1 MAVQKLRRLLAG
13 VQSRLSACKYRPAK
27 QLRER
32 GSKLKTYNH
41 TSQSYT
47 HTHTHTH
54 HPHRRPRGRA
64 LSVPAP
70 TRCLGTNRPRDA
82 RGREPGRAGGAP
94 EGAGTSRDSG
104 AGRPW
109 PCLSPQPAVP
119 TRHHAAEPAPAIA
132 ERANWVPRPSGPAR
146 PDPAAPLRFPPL
158 RPARGVLALL
168 HDPGGHISLRRD
180 SSLPALVPRRQAG
193 ACSRGRTP
201 SETHTAPGRW
211 LAPGRIPGWG
221 ASRRVGEAKPPRPS
235 GWHKSAGGRAGG
247 IGRRHLPRGVGLAL
261 GAADS
266 QPGVPA
272 RAQGWRLQPRS
283 VGSPAAL
290 LFAISLSFSPSWA
303 NSSLQKTFSLRFGPT
318 SLLPSDSAR
327 RGRAKAAGAA
337 VSERKTQKWL
347 LA

>member
-1 MAVQKLRRLLAG
+1 MAVQKLQRLLAG
-13 VQSRLSACKYRPAK
+13 VQSRLSA
-27 QLRER
+27 
-32 GSKLKTYNH
+32 SYNH

-47 HTHTHTH
+47 HTHTHSTH
-54 HPHRRPRGRA
+54 TDALAGGRCQSQHPPAVWAPIGPRTHAGESRAERAAHRRGPGPRE
-64 LSVPAP
+64 
-70 TRCLGTNRPRDA
+70 T
-82 RGREPGRAGGAP
+82 PGRAGPGPVSARSP
-94 EGAGTSRDSG
+94 PSR
-104 AGRPW
+104 
-109 PCLSPQPAVP
+109 PATTP
-119 TRHHAAEPAPAIA
+119 RSRRRRAQE
-132 ERANWVPRPSGPAR
+132 ERTGSRGPPAR
-146 PDPAAPLRFPPL
+146 PGPAAPLRFPPL

-221 ASRRVGEAKPPRPS
+221 GPRRVAGAKPPRPPP

-247 IGRRHLPRGVGLAL
+247 IGRRHLPRGVGLTL
-261 GAADS
+261 GAADL

-290 LFAISLSFSPSWA
+290 FFAISLSFSPSLA